1 MSREG
6 NLLVVLFR
14 FLVMKNMYILSLL
27 RSFLIIWKLLSFI
40 SYVPVSCRVLLSEKG
55 DIYFNFLLLKVDENL
70 QYFNSSTISS
80 YKDQI
85 LQSLMQTCP
94 KWIVKVCT
102 AIRLELVSVWLELWK
117 VGTRKMGQVLEASL
131 KRCWSVCLESQWYK
145 KKVSE
150 AYLDPVKHWWWI
162 LFGKIVNPS

>member
-1 MSREG
+1 MNPEG

-14 FLVMKNMYILSLL
+14 FLVMKNMYILSWL

-40 SYVPVSCRVLLSEKG
+40 SYVPVLCRVLLSEKC
-55 DIYFNFLLLKVDENL
+55 DIYFNLLLLKVDENL

-94 KWIVKVCT
+94 KWIVKVCI

-131 KRCWSVCLESQWYK
+131 KRY
-145 KKVSE
+145 
-150 AYLDPVKHWWWI
+150 
-162 LFGKIVNPS
+162 

>member
-1 MSREG
+1 MNPEG

-14 FLVMKNMYILSLL
+14 FLVMKNMYILSWL

-40 SYVPVSCRVLLSEKG
+40 SYVPVLCRVLLSEKC

-94 KWIVKVCT
+94 KWIVKVCI

-131 KRCWSVCLESQWYK
+131 KRY
-145 KKVSE
+145 
-150 AYLDPVKHWWWI
+150 
-162 LFGKIVNPS
+162 